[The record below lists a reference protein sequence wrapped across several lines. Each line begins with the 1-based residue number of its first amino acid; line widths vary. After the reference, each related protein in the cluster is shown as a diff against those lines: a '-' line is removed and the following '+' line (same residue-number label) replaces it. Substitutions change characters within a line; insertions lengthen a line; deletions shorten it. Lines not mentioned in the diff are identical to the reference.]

1 MKKSIL
7 GYTMAVMM
15 MAMAFVI
22 ESAVAAGNSMNNKL
36 TAGEDLN
43 ANKIAS
49 DTMDESANFIYSDL
63 VVLPQ
68 PINGINLTSLLKD
81 RIVYPASALENYIEG
96 KVRVLCTVESNG
108 LVSSAKIIESTDTRL
123 NEEVISE
130 IKKVA
135 FRPAVQNGHP
145 VKYSMIIPVVFKLM
159 DF

>member
-7 GYTMAVMM
+7 GFTMAVMM
-15 MAMAFVI
+15 MAMPI
-22 ESAVAAGNSMNNKL
+22 IIKSAVAADYTMNYKM
-36 TAGEDLN
+36 TAGENLN

-49 DTMDESANFIYSDL
+49 DTTDESATFIYNDL
-63 VVLPQ
+63 KSFPQ
-68 PINGINLTSLLKD
+68 PISGINITSLLED
-81 RIVYPASALENYIEG
+81 MIVYPAGALENNIEG